1 MQNELI
7 QGGLQIKEE
16 QGIISTENQS
26 NKIQSKLKIR
36 KRSEEFLDNQSDM
49 DTIAKYQLGVA
60 LPKVTCFKI
69 EDFSVILF
77 HSLSTHLNAYA
88 APDQFSSQ
96 FSPVPQEKALD
107 RRQVFCAFHY

>member
-36 KRSEEFLDNQSDM
+36 KRSEEFLDNQSDT

-69 EDFSVILF
+69 ENWSG
-77 HSLSTHLNAYA
+77 A
-88 APDQFSSQ
+88 A
-96 FSPVPQEKALD
+96 
-107 RRQVFCAFHY
+107 